1 MSIAVNELT
10 QIDAHAANMEKTHCF
25 RQNYAPVLSM
35 LDESSSNAAIS
46 AR

>member
-1 MSIAVNELT
+1 MSIAVNELA

-25 RQNYAPVLSM
+25 SQNYAPVLSR
-35 LDESSSNAAIS
+35 LDERSSSTAIS